1 MQYLGRVSPCG
12 PDIWPR
18 GSVNYTEQIVKIG
31 GGAEQG
37 LLPAPPE

>member
-18 GSVNYTEQIVKIG
+18 GSRYYTEQIVKLAG
-31 GGAEQG
+31 PAEQD
-37 LLPAPPE
+37 LLSAPPQ